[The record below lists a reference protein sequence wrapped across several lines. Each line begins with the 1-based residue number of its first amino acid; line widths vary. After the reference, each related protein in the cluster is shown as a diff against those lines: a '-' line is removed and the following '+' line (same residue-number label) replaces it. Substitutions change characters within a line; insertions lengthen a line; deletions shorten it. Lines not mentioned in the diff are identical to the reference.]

1 MKRSL
6 ILPLVSGIF
15 LLFATQ
21 HVMSRQKPI
30 EQASPPIE
38 PSRSP
43 FNRQVAG
50 SGIVEAQTENIKIG
64 SPLAGI
70 VERVDVAVGDTV
82 KPDAPLF
89 QLDTRQ
95 VEADLRAGAA
105 RLAAAESELARIASM
120 PRPED
125 VPPVEAQRR
134 EAEAQV
140 AEMRDMFQRTT
151 RLFEKKVST
160 EEEMTSRR
168 ARLDV
173 AMAQLDRMKAE
184 EARLKAGAWDAE
196 KKVSKAAVERARAE
210 LEQSRT
216 ERDRHTI
223 LTPHMK
229 DPDGEPAE
237 FVVLQVNVR
246 PGEAVASA
254 SSTALIVLGNIR
266 RKNVRVDIDEHDI
279 PRFNPEAEAI
289 AIVRGDARE
298 QYPLQFVRIEPY
310 VIPKRSLTGDN
321 TERVDTRVL
330 QVLYR
335 IDESGR
341 SPIYVGQQMD
351 VFLKASDRTASK
363 ATAGR

>member
-1 MKRSL
+1 MRRSL

-21 HVMSRQKPI
+21 HVLSRQKPI

-43 FNRQVAG
+43 FERQVAG

-70 VERVDVAVGDTV
+70 VERVDVAVGDRV
-82 KPDAPLF
+82 KPGGPLF

-95 VEADLRAGAA
+95 VVADVRAGES
-105 RLAAAESELARIASM
+105 RLAAAEADFTRIAQL

-134 EAEAQV
+134 EAEAQA
-140 AEMRDMFQRTT
+140 AEMRDLFQRTT
-151 RLFEKKVST
+151 RLFEKKVAT
-160 EEEMTSRR
+160 EEEMTTRR

-173 AMAQLDRMKAE
+173 ALAQLDRVKAE

-196 KKVSKAAVERARAE
+196 KKVSRAAVDRARAE
-210 LEQSRT
+210 VEQART
-216 ERDRHTI
+216 ELERHTI
-223 LTPHMK
+223 LTPNLK
-229 DPDGEPAE
+229 DPDGEPVE

-246 PGEAVASA
+246 PGEAVAA
-254 SSTALIVLGNIR
+254 ATPTALIVLGNVR
-266 RKNVRVDIDEHDI
+266 HKNVRVDIDEHDI
-279 PRFNPEAEAI
+279 PRFHPEAQAV
-289 AIVRGDARE
+289 AIVRGDARQ
-298 QYPLQFVRIEPY
+298 QYPLRFVRVEPY

-335 IDESGR
+335 IDESER
-341 SPIYVGQQMD
+341 LPIYVGQQMD
-351 VFLKASDRTASK
+351 VFLKAVDADPK
-363 ATAGR
+363 ARRAAK